1 MNLYHVYRNG
11 LGIKRGTDLHFLA
24 PLVKWMNLRD
34 CRRQNQFVG
43 LIHTTFSVQ
52 NSLSKV
58 RDTVL
63 TRQLPMS
70 CFSGGGGGG
79 HN

>member
-1 MNLYHVYRNG
+1 M
-11 LGIKRGTDLHFLA
+11 
-24 PLVKWMNLRD
+24 
-34 CRRQNQFVG
+34 G

-63 TRQLPMS
+63 IRQLPMS

-79 HN
+79 VGISRVIDI